1 MATLVIPNEGE
12 LTVANRAW
20 GKTTNS
26 NLTAKLFIN
35 DITPDETT
43 VVGDLTECTASGYSA
58 QSISPGD
65 ITVANNGVSGK
76 AEAVFTATFHDLTA
90 IPDQTVYGVYVIDA
104 SGNLVGVGKFDSVKV
119 LNTEA
124 TTLTQTITIVMG

>member
-26 NLTAKLFIN
+26 SLTVKLYTN
-35 DITPDETT
+35 DFTPDEAS
-43 VVGDLTECTASGYSA
+43 VVGDLTEATATGYSA
-58 QSISPGD
+58 QTVDPAS

-76 AEAVFTATFHDLTA
+76 AEAVFTATFSGMTA
-90 IPDQTVYGVYVIDA
+90 IPDQQIYGVYVVDA
-104 SGNLVGVGKFDSVKV
+104 SGNLVGVGKFDSAKV

-124 TTLTQTITIVMG
+124 TTLTQTMTIVMG